1 MLALVVGI
9 VGAGLL
15 SAVAVTVLSELVGFT
30 RTLAFVVPGVISY
43 VCLTA
48 AVWWFCLRRHGAPWS
63 AIGVRNP
70 GIGPIA
76 IMAPLT
82 LGMLVANGILLLA
95 MSLIFG
101 GIENPQTDAL
111 APRGVL
117 TTENYIAHRGVAF
130 GIALSAA
137 LFAVAH
143 VIPVLL
149 PSLLLLG
156 VVLAL
161 VVERYASLV
170 PAIALH
176 ALNNGLSLT
185 LLYAASSRA

>member
-1 MLALVVGI
+1 
-9 VGAGLL
+9 
-15 SAVAVTVLSELVGFT
+15 
-30 RTLAFVVPGVISY
+30 
-43 VCLTA
+43 
-48 AVWWFCLRRHGAPWS
+48 
-63 AIGVRNP
+63 
-70 GIGPIA
+70 
-76 IMAPLT
+76 
-82 LGMLVANGILLLA
+82 
-95 MSLIFG
+95 
-101 GIENPQTDAL
+101 
-111 APRGVL
+111 VL
-117 TTENYIAHRGVAF
+117 TTENYILLLLLIAIVAPVGEELVFRGMLYGFFRAHRGVAF